1 MANKQEN
8 INNEGNTNP
17 KLNEAVYNQMD
28 WKCMNLSALNDSENV
43 QLNDTFCSSVSLK
56 TA

>member
-28 WKCMNLSALNDSENV
+28 WKCMNLRALNDSENV
-43 QLNDTFCSSVSLK
+43 QLNDTFSSLVSLK